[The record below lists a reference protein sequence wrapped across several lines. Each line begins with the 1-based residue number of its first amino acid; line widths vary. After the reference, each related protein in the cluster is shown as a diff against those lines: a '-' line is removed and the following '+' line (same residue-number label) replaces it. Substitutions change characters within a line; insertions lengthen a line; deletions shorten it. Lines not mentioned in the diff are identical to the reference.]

1 MIFGVDYYPEHW
13 NRDEWESQAKLMQK
27 GGFNTVR
34 MGEFAWKLF
43 EKKEG
48 EFDTCKIRYKNHT
61 RNTDCRT
68 AEVACG

>member
-27 GGFNTVR
+27 VGFNTVR

-48 EFDTCKIRYKNHT
+48 EFTNINVNRAVLKYECINIQSNY
-61 RNTDCRT
+61 
-68 AEVACG
+68 